1 MNCRFLF
8 FFFFSSRRRHTR
20 FDCDWSSDVCSSD
33 LDRAGQ
39 FPAVPVAG
47 PAGRRG
53 AERPGDPG
61 AGHARSRL
69 RHHRRDR
76 VRHRPQ
82 RPGDRGSVGF
92 AQRRDAGAGHQ
103 PAAHGARR
111 RPAGQGRAS
120 GCEMTRRLV
129 AFGLAALL
137 LGGCMVGPD
146 YVKPSA
152 PSTAA
157 YKESNG
163 WKVAQPSDHLPR
175 GAWWDLFADPDLRA
189 LEQEVATANQ
199 DLKIAEARLREARA
213 AVRFNRAGL
222 FPTISTSLGASSV
235 RESSNQPFLT
245 SGFQPGHSG
254 DFLWSL
260 DLSYEVD
267 LWGRVRRTVA
277 SARHEAQAT
286 AADLETAQLSLQA
299 ELAIDYFELRAA
311 DAQQQLLNE
320 TVKAFED
327 ALRLTENR
335 FRGGAAP
342 QSDVAQAQTQL
353 DTTRVQATDIAAQRA
368 QFEHAIAVL
377 IGKPPA
383 SFSLPR
389 RPLDH
394 RPPDIPAGL
403 PSQLLERR
411 PDIAAAER
419 RVAEANEQIGIAR
432 AAYYP
437 TVMLNASVGFEG
449 STFGNFLNGS
459 SLLWAV
465 GTSIT
470 QTIFD
475 GGRRRATS
483 EAARAAYDATVAS
496 YRQTTL
502 TAFQQVEDNLAAL
515 RILEQEAQQQR
526 RAVESAR
533 ESLQLFTNR
542 YRGGV
547 DNYLQVITAQT
558 VALANQRNEIDIL
571 RRRMDASVLL
581 VKAIGGG
588 WDVAALPKD

>member
-1 MNCRFLF
+1 
-8 FFFFSSRRRHTR
+8 
-20 FDCDWSSDVCSSD
+20 
-33 LDRAGQ
+33 
-39 FPAVPVAG
+39 
-47 PAGRRG
+47 
-53 AERPGDPG
+53 
-61 AGHARSRL
+61 
-69 RHHRRDR
+69 
-76 VRHRPQ
+76 
-82 RPGDRGSVGF
+82 
-92 AQRRDAGAGHQ
+92 
-103 PAAHGARR
+103 
-111 RPAGQGRAS
+111 
-120 GCEMTRRLV
+120 MTRRLV

-222 FPTISTSLGASSV
+222 FPTISTSLGASSI
-235 RESSNQPFLT
+235 RASSNQPFLSST
-245 SGFQPGHSG
+245 FQPGHSG
-254 DFLWSL
+254 EFLWSL

-335 FRGGAAP
+335 FRGGAAA

-353 DTTRVQATDIAAQRA
+353 DTTRVQATDIAVQRA
-368 QFEHAIAVL
+368 QFEHAIAIL

-383 SFSLPR
+383 DFSLPL

-394 RPPDIPAGL
+394 RPPDIPTGV

-437 TVMLNASVGFEG
+437 TVTLNASVGFEG
-449 STFGNFLNGS
+449 SSFGNFLNAS

-483 EAARAAYDATVAS
+483 EAALAAYDATVAG

-502 TAFQQVEDNLAAL
+502 TAFQQVEDNLVAL
-515 RILEQEAQQQR
+515 RVLEQEAQQQR
-526 RAVESAR
+526 RAVESAQL
-533 ESLQLFTNR
+533 SLKLFTNR

-558 VALANQRNEIDIL
+558 VALQNQRNEIDIL
-571 RRRMDASVLL
+571 RRRIDASVLL
-581 VKAIGGG
+581 VKALGGG
-588 WDVAALPKD
+588 WTVADLSAQ